1 MPRLFFVAVALS
13 LALLTVIATIDSG
26 AESQSVPG
34 HSERPSASVPSSSG
48 SVEKQEV
55 KGYTLSPE
63 KYEKAVAY
71 SRTQYR
77 LHFLGAAYS
86 LLVLLVI
93 LALRIAPLF
102 RDWAEGFSRR
112 RFIQAIVFV
121 PLLLLAFDALKLPLD
136 GYHHYLAVH
145 YEISVQGWGS
155 WFWDWMKS
163 RLVQVIVASILA
175 YILYGVIRRS
185 ARRWWLYFG
194 LASLPI
200 LVFLDFV
207 SPVVIDPLFNKFES
221 LESSQPALVAEIERV
236 MKHGGLD
243 IPRERMFEM
252 KASEKVSAIDAYVTG
267 FGASKRLVV
276 FDTTVAKMTTP
287 ETLFVVGHEMGHYVL
302 GHIPKGI
309 AFTGGLI
316 IVLLFLVYLSVGRLL
331 ASKQRRWVIRG
342 LDDWASLP
350 ALLLLLYLFF
360 FLAEPALNSFSRY
373 QEHQADIYGLEVIHG
388 IVPDSSETA
397 AEAFQILGEVDL
409 ADPNPSAFIRVWLYS
424 HPPLAERLTFAHAYD
439 PWAKGEAPMF
449 VR

>member
-1 MPRLFFVAVALS
+1 MPRLLFVVSLTVAL
-13 LALLTVIATIDSG
+13 ATVIATTG
-26 AESQSVPG
+26 VAAPSQPAPV
-34 HSERPSASVPSSSG
+34 HSEQPSAPASSSSG

-55 KGYTLSPE
+55 KSYTLSPE

-71 SRTQYR
+71 SRAQYR
-77 LHFLGAAYS
+77 LHFLGVAYS

-102 RDWAEGFSRR
+102 RDWAERLSRR

-121 PLLLLAFDALKLPLD
+121 PLLLLAFDALKFPLD
-136 GYHHYLAVH
+136 AYHHHLAVH

-155 WFWDWMKS
+155 WFWDWMKG

-194 LASLPI
+194 LASLPL
-200 LVFLDFV
+200 LVFLNFI

-221 LESSQPALVAEIERV
+221 LEATQPALVAEIEKV

-252 KASEKVSAIDAYVTG
+252 KASEKVNAIDAYVTG
-267 FGASKRLVV
+267 FGASKRVVV

-316 IVLLFLVYLSVGRLL
+316 IVLLFLVYLSVKRLL
-331 ASKQRRWVIRG
+331 VSRQRRWAMRG

-350 ALLLLLYLFF
+350 ALLLLLDLFF
-360 FLAEPALNSFSRY
+360 SLAEPAFNSFSRY

-409 ADPNPSAFIRVWLYS
+409 ADPNPSAFIKVWLFT
-424 HPPLAERLTFAHAYD
+424 HPPLADRLTFAHEYD
-439 PWAKGEAPMF
+439 PWSEGQAPMF